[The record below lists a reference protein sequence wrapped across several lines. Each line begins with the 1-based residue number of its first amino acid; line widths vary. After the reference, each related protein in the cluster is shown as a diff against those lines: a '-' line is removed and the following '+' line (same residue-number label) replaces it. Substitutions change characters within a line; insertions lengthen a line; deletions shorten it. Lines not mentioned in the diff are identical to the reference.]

1 MPFAKPVLGLAALG
15 LLAGCAHRGAN
26 PASVEQL
33 NRSIESLR
41 VQNTEY
47 AKQVEELENRV
58 FILTDQLE
66 SRKVNEQKVATP
78 QLPTVKLHP
87 ENDSATPD
95 TASTMAPATTM
106 VAPEADVEYA
116 GEAAKSSSN
125 RPVLRLHGE
134 HAPML
139 ADRSWAEGEER
150 AGRATRESHGSGGL
164 RVSHSADT
172 EAFRLYRR
180 SYEALRQGK
189 RDGAAEGFREFLR
202 RYTAHDLA
210 DNAQYWL
217 GECYYD
223 SKDFPSAVREFRR
236 VVERFPHGNKVP
248 DALLKVGYSYLA
260 LGSIDAGKQT
270 LEQLV
275 RSYTRHETAVLAT
288 ARLADLDR
296 VGAAHHAHDARP
308 QANPPAKT
316 AHSLEEDP

>member
-1 MPFAKPVLGLAALG
+1 MPFAKSVIGLTAAG
-15 LLAGCAHRGAN
+15 LLAACAHRGAE
-26 PASVEQL
+26 PAAVEQL
-33 NRSIESLR
+33 NRGIESLR
-41 VQNTEY
+41 AQNAEY

-87 ENDSATPD
+87 ENDSATAD
-95 TASTMAPATTM
+95 SASSMAPATTM
-106 VAPEADVEYA
+106 VAPESDIEYA

-134 HAPML
+134 HTPML
-139 ADRSWAEGEER
+139 VERPSAQSEER
-150 AGRATRESHGSGGL
+150 VRTTRESQGSGGV
-164 RVSHSADT
+164 RASRDM

-180 SYEALRQGK
+180 SYEDLRQGK
-189 RDGAAEGFREFLR
+189 HDGAAEGFREFLR
-202 RYTAHDLA
+202 RYTTHDLA

-223 SKDFPSAVREFRR
+223 TKDFPSAVREFRR

-260 LGSIDAGKQT
+260 LGSVDAGKQT

-275 RSYTRHETAVLAT
+275 RSYPRHETAVLAT
-288 ARLADLDR
+288 ARLAELDR
-296 VGAAHHAHDARP
+296 AGAAHPSHDARLP
-308 QANPPAKT
+308 ADPPAKT
-316 AHSLEEDP
+316 AHAPEEAP

>member
-1 MPFAKPVLGLAALG
+1 MSLTKCAIGMAAAG
-15 LLAGCAHRGAN
+15 LLGACAHRGAD

-33 NRSIESLR
+33 NRSVESLR
-41 VQNTEY
+41 VQNAEY

-87 ENDSATPD
+87 ENDAASPD
-95 TASTMAPATTM
+95 TASNLAPATTM
-106 VAPEADVEYA
+106 VAPESEVEYA
-116 GEAAKSSSN
+116 GEAAKSNGS

-134 HAPML
+134 HASTFTERP
-139 ADRSWAEGEER
+139 AAEAEER
-150 AGRATRESHGSGGL
+150 PARAARESQGSVHAN
-164 RVSHSADT
+164 RDM

-180 SYEALRQGK
+180 AYEALRQGQH
-189 RDGAAEGFREFLR
+189 DGAAEGFREFLR
-202 RYTAHDLA
+202 RYAAHDLA

-223 SKDFPSAVREFRR
+223 TKDFPAAVREFRR

-260 LGSIDAGKQT
+260 LGSIEAGKQT

-275 RSYTRHETAVLAT
+275 RSYPRHETAVLAT
-288 ARLADLDR
+288 TRLAELDR
-296 VGAAHHAHDARP
+296 AGAAHPFHDARP
-308 QANPPAKT
+308 TANPPAKT
-316 AHSLEEDP
+316 AHAPEEAP

>member
-1 MPFAKPVLGLAALG
+1 MGLAAAG
-15 LLAGCAHRGAN
+15 LLAACAHRGAEQ
-26 PASVEQL
+26 ASLEQL

-41 VQNTEY
+41 VQNAEY

-87 ENDSATPD
+87 EGDSATAD
-95 TASTMAPATTM
+95 TASSMAPATTM
-106 VAPEADVEYA
+106 VAPESDIEYA
-116 GEAAKSSSN
+116 GEAAKSSAS

-134 HAPML
+134 HMPTVAERPVT
-139 ADRSWAEGEER
+139 EGEER
-150 AGRATRESHGSGGL
+150 PGRATREGQGSGGV
-164 RVSHSADT
+164 RASRSPDM

-189 RDGAAEGFREFLR
+189 HDGAAEGFRDFLR
-202 RYTAHDLA
+202 RYAAHDLA

-223 SKDFPSAVREFRR
+223 TKDFPSAVREFRR

-275 RSYTRHETAVLAT
+275 RSYPRHETAVLAT
-288 ARLADLDR
+288 ARLAELDR
-296 VGAAHHAHDARP
+296 VGTAHPSHDARLP
-308 QANPPAKT
+308 ADPLAKT
-316 AHSLEEDP
+316 AHAPEEAP

>member
-1 MPFAKPVLGLAALG
+1 ME
-15 LLAGCAHRGAN
+15 R
-26 PASVEQL
+26 L

-41 VQNTEY
+41 VQNAEY

-87 ENDSATPD
+87 ENDSASPD
-95 TASTMAPATTM
+95 TAATLAPATTM
-106 VAPEADVEYA
+106 VAPESEVEYA
-116 GEAAKSSSN
+116 GEAAKSNGS

-134 HAPML
+134 HASTFTERP
-139 ADRSWAEGEER
+139 AAEAEER
-150 AGRATRESHGSGGL
+150 PARAAHESQGSVHAN
-164 RVSHSADT
+164 RDM

-180 SYEALRQGK
+180 AYEALRQGQH
-189 RDGAAEGFREFLR
+189 DGAAEGFREFLR
-202 RYTAHDLA
+202 RYAAHDLA

-223 SKDFPSAVREFRR
+223 TKDFPAAVREFRR

-260 LGSIDAGKQT
+260 LGSIEAGKQT

-275 RSYTRHETAVLAT
+275 RSYPRHETAVLAT
-288 ARLADLDR
+288 ARLAELDR
-296 VGAAHHAHDARP
+296 AGAAHPAHDARP
-308 QANPPAKT
+308 PANPPVKT
-316 AHSLEEDP
+316 AHAPEEAP

>member
-1 MPFAKPVLGLAALG
+1 MAAG
-15 LLAGCAHRGAN
+15 LLGACAHRGADQ
-26 PASVEQL
+26 ASAEQL

-41 VQNTEY
+41 VQNAEY

-87 ENDSATPD
+87 ESDSATPD
-95 TASTMAPATTM
+95 TAATLAPATTM
-106 VAPEADVEYA
+106 VAPESEVEYA
-116 GEAAKSSSN
+116 GEAAKSNSS

-134 HAPML
+134 RTPTFTERPA
-139 ADRSWAEGEER
+139 AEAAER
-150 AGRATRESHGSGGL
+150 PARTNRESQGSARANRDL
-164 RVSHSADT
+164 

-180 SYEALRQGK
+180 AYEALRQGQH
-189 RDGAAEGFREFLR
+189 DGAAEGFRDFLR
-202 RYTAHDLA
+202 RYAAHDLA

-223 SKDFPSAVREFRR
+223 TKDFPAAVREFRR

-260 LGSIDAGKQT
+260 LGSIEAGKQT

-275 RSYTRHETAVLAT
+275 RSYPRHETAVLAT
-288 ARLADLDR
+288 TRLAELDR
-296 VGAAHHAHDARP
+296 AGAAHPSHDARP
-308 QANPPAKT
+308 PVNQPVKT
-316 AHSLEEDP
+316 ARAPEEAP